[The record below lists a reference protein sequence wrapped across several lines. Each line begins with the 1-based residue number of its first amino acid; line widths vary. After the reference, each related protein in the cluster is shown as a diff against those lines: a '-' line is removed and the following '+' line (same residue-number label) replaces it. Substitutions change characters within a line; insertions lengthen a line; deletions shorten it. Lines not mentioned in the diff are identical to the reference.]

1 MNEIAAII
9 LAAGEASRFRAAAG
23 EQGPQTKLVALHHG
37 KPLVRHVAEAA
48 LAAGLAPVI
57 AVTGHAR
64 EHVAQA
70 LSGLDLKHVPN
81 DAYASGMAS
90 SLKAGAA
97 ALPSHVGGFV
107 VLLGDM
113 PLVSAAL
120 IRALVDAY
128 LADPRAD
135 AIVPVLA
142 GERGNP
148 VLLSQRMVARIM
160 QLSGD
165 AGARKI
171 LQDPGLNI
179 VEMPVADEAAR
190 IDIDTPQALVAL
202 GKAHPSAL

>member
-1 MNEIAAII
+1 MNDIAAII

-23 EQGPQTKLVALHHG
+23 EQGPQTKLVALHQG

-57 AVTGHAR
+57 AVTGHAQDN
-64 EHVAQA
+64 VMQA
-70 LSGLDLKHVPN
+70 LSGLDLQHVEN

-90 SLKAGAA
+90 SLKAGVE
-97 ALPSHVGGFV
+97 ALPAHLGGFV

-120 IRALVDAY
+120 IRSLVDTY
-128 LADPRAD
+128 LANPLAD
-135 AIVPVLA
+135 AIVPVVA

-148 VLLSQRMVARIM
+148 VLLSQRMVPQIM

-171 LQDPGLNI
+171 LQDPGLKI

-190 IDIDTPQALVAL
+190 IDIDTPQALAAL
-202 GKAHPSAL
+202 GKAHP

>member
-1 MNEIAAII
+1 MNDIAAII

-23 EQGPQTKLVALHHG
+23 EQGPQTKLVALHQG

-57 AVTGHAR
+57 AVTGHAQDN
-64 EHVAQA
+64 VMQA
-70 LSGLDLKHVPN
+70 LSGLDLQHVEN

-90 SLKAGAA
+90 SLKAGVE
-97 ALPSHVGGFV
+97 ALPAHLGGFV

-120 IRALVDAY
+120 IRSLVDSY
-128 LADPRAD
+128 LANPLAD
-135 AIVPVLA
+135 AIVPVVA

-148 VLLSQRMVARIM
+148 VLLSQRMVLQIM

-171 LQDPGLNI
+171 LQDPGLKI

-190 IDIDTPQALVAL
+190 IDIDTPQALAAL
-202 GKAHPSAL
+202 GKAHP

>member
-1 MNEIAAII
+1 MNKIAAII

-23 EQGPQTKLVALHHG
+23 EQGPQTKLVALHQG

-64 EHVAQA
+64 DNVAQA
-70 LSGLDLKHVPN
+70 LSGLDLQHVQN
-81 DAYASGMAS
+81 DAYATGMAS
-90 SLKAGAA
+90 SLKAGVE
-97 ALPSHVGGFV
+97 ALPGHVGGFV

-113 PLVSAAL
+113 PLVSAGL
-120 IRALVDAY
+120 IRSLVDAY
-128 LADPRAD
+128 LAGPLAD
-135 AIVPVLA
+135 AIVPVLE

-148 VLLSQRMVARIM
+148 VLLSQRMAPQIM

-171 LQDPGLNI
+171 LQDPGLKI
-179 VEMPVADEAAR
+179 VEMPIADEAAR
-190 IDIDTPQALVAL
+190 IDIDTPQALAAL
-202 GKAHPSAL
+202 DKAHP

>member
-1 MNEIAAII
+1 MNDIAAII

-23 EQGPQTKLVALHHG
+23 EQGPQTKLVALHQG

-57 AVTGHAR
+57 AVTGHAQDN
-64 EHVAQA
+64 VMQA
-70 LSGLDLKHVPN
+70 LSGLDLQHVQN

-90 SLKAGAA
+90 SLKAGVE
-97 ALPSHVGGFV
+97 ALPAHLGGFV

-120 IRALVDAY
+120 IRSLVDTY
-128 LADPRAD
+128 LANPLAD
-135 AIVPVLA
+135 AIVPVFA

-148 VLLSQRMVARIM
+148 VLLSQRMVPQIM

-171 LQDPGLNI
+171 LQDPGLKI

-190 IDIDTPQALVAL
+190 IDIDTPQALATL
-202 GKAHPSAL
+202 GKAHP

>member
-1 MNEIAAII
+1 MNDIAAII

-23 EQGPQTKLVALHHG
+23 EQGPQTKLVALHQG

-48 LAAGLAPVI
+48 LTAGLAPVV

-64 EHVAQA
+64 DHVAQA
-70 LSGLDLKHVPN
+70 LSGLDLAHVQN
-81 DAYASGMAS
+81 DAYATGMAS
-90 SLKAGAA
+90 SLKAGMA
-97 ALPSHVGGFV
+97 ALPSHVRGFV

-128 LADPRAD
+128 LADPQAD

-148 VLLSQRMVARIM
+148 VLLSQRMAARIM

-190 IDIDTPQALVAL
+190 IDIDTPQALAAL
-202 GKAHPSAL
+202 SKAHPSAL

>member
-1 MNEIAAII
+1 MNKIAAII

-23 EQGPQTKLVALHHG
+23 EQGPQTKLVALHQG

-64 EHVAQA
+64 DNVAQA
-70 LSGLDLKHVPN
+70 LSGLDLQHVQN
-81 DAYASGMAS
+81 DAYATGMAS
-90 SLKAGAA
+90 SLKAGVE
-97 ALPSHVGGFV
+97 ALPAHVGGFV

-120 IRALVDAY
+120 IRSLVDAY
-128 LADPRAD
+128 LADPLAD
-135 AIVPVLA
+135 AIVPLLD

-148 VLLSQRMVARIM
+148 VLLLQRMAPRIM

-171 LQDPGLNI
+171 LQDPGLKI
-179 VEMPVADEAAR
+179 VEMPIVDEAAR
-190 IDIDTPQALVAL
+190 IDIDTPQALAAL
-202 GKAHPSAL
+202 DKAHP